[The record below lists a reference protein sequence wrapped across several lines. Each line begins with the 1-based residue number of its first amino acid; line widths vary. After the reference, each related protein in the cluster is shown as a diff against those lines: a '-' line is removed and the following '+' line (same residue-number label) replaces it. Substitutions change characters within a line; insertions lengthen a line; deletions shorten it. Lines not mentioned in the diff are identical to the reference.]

1 MAMGEVYYELTLNPS
16 SHRELFADFLADT
29 LPIGFEETKEGFI
42 VRSEDD
48 LSTIQWGIEQFTEAL
63 GQALG
68 TEIDVDMVLQKKRT
82 EDWVRAY
89 QESVTPVDV
98 PPFYV
103 HPSWCDPLPDRI
115 NIVIDPALAF
125 GTGHHPTTAACLEAV
140 GRYVRP
146 GEEVID
152 VGCGSGI
159 LSIAACKLGANVDA
173 CDTDPVS
180 VGNTLE
186 NCDRND
192 VDLRHIWEGSAAQAA
207 TQYDVVIANIVAD
220 VLVFIA
226 GELKKLLK
234 PGGRLILSGILDK
247 YEAKILQAYNDMDV
261 VEHIAKEEWVT
272 LVVTAKGT

>member
-1 MAMGEVYYELTLNPS
+1 MDEVYYELTVNPS

-29 LPIGFEETKEGFI
+29 LPVGFEETEAGFI
-42 VRSEDD
+42 IRSEDD
-48 LSTIQWGIEQFTEAL
+48 LETIQWGLEQFAEAL
-63 GQALG
+63 QKALG
-68 TEIDVDMVLQKKRT
+68 SAVDVDMTLEKKRT

-98 PPFYV
+98 APFYV
-103 HPSWCDPLPDRI
+103 HPTWSEPHPDRI

-125 GTGHHPTTAACLEAV
+125 GTGHHPTTASCLEAV
-140 GRYVRP
+140 GRCVKP
-146 GEEVID
+146 DDDVID

-186 NCDRND
+186 NCDLNE
-192 VDLRHIWEGSAAQAA
+192 VDLRHIWEGSAAQA
-207 TQYDVVIANIVAD
+207 TGTYDVVIANIVAD

-226 GELKKLLK
+226 DELKKLLR
-234 PGGRLILSGILDK
+234 PEGRLILSGILDK
-247 YEAKILQAYNDMDV
+247 YEAKIVEAYADMDV
-261 VEHIAKEEWVT
+261 AERIVKDEWVT
-272 LVVTAKGT
+272 LVVTSKG

>member
-1 MAMGEVYYELTLNPS
+1 MDEVYYELTVIPS

-29 LPIGFEETKEGFI
+29 LPVGFEETEAGFI
-42 VRSEDD
+42 VRSEDE
-48 LSTIQWGIEQFTEAL
+48 LGTIQWGIEQFAEAL
-63 GQALG
+63 QKALG
-68 TEIDVDMVLQKKRT
+68 TTVDVEMTLEKKRT

-98 PPFYV
+98 APFYV
-103 HPSWCDPLPDRI
+103 HPTWSEPHPGRI

-125 GTGHHPTTAACLEAV
+125 GTGHHPTTASCLEAV
-140 GRYVRP
+140 GRHVKP
-146 GEEVID
+146 GDDVID

-186 NCDRND
+186 NCDLNE
-192 VDLRHIWEGSAAQAA
+192 VDLRHIWEGSAAQATA
-207 TQYDVVIANIVAD
+207 TYDVVIANIVAD

-226 GELKKLLK
+226 DELKKLLR
-234 PGGRLILSGILDK
+234 PEGRLILSGILDK
-247 YEAKILQAYNDMDV
+247 YEAKIVEAYADMDV
-261 VEHIAKEEWVT
+261 AERIAKEEWVT
-272 LVVTAKGT
+272 LVVTAKG

>member
-1 MAMGEVYYELTLNPS
+1 MDEIYYELTVNPS

-29 LPIGFEETKEGFI
+29 LPVGFEETDGGFI

-48 LSTIQWGIEQFTEAL
+48 LSTLQWGLEQFAEAL
-63 GQALG
+63 QKALG
-68 TEIDVDMVLQKKRT
+68 SSIDLEMTLEKKRT

-98 PPFYV
+98 EPFYV
-103 HPSWCDPLPDRI
+103 HPTWSDPHPERI
-115 NIVIDPALAF
+115 NIAIDPALAF
-125 GTGHHPTTAACLEAV
+125 GTGHHPTTASCLEAV
-140 GRYVRP
+140 GRFVEP
-146 GEEVID
+146 GDEVID

-159 LSIAACKLGANVDA
+159 LSIAACKLGATVDA

-180 VGNTLE
+180 VANTLE
-186 NCDRND
+186 NCEIND

-207 TQYDVVIANIVAD
+207 ATYDVVIANIVAD

-226 GELKKLLK
+226 DDLKKLLR

-247 YEAKILQAYNDMDV
+247 YEAKIVEAYADMDLA
-261 VEHIAKEEWVT
+261 ERIAKEEWVT
-272 LVVTAKGT
+272 LVVTLKG

>member
-1 MAMGEVYYELTLNPS
+1 MDEIYYELTVNPS

-29 LPIGFEETKEGFI
+29 LPVGFEETDEGFI

-48 LSTIQWGIEQFTEAL
+48 LSTLQWGLEQFAEAL
-63 GQALG
+63 QKALG
-68 TEIDVDMVLQKKRT
+68 SSIDVEMTLEKKRT

-89 QESVTPVDV
+89 QESVTPVEV
-98 PPFYV
+98 APFYV
-103 HPSWCDPLPDRI
+103 HPTWSDPHPERV
-115 NIVIDPALAF
+115 NIVLDPALAF
-125 GTGHHPTTAACLEAV
+125 GTGHHPTTASCLEAV
-140 GRYVRP
+140 GRFVEP
-146 GEEVID
+146 GDDVID

-186 NCDRND
+186 NCELND
-192 VDLRHIWEGSAAQAA
+192 VDLRHIWEGSAAQATA
-207 TQYDVVIANIVAD
+207 TYDVVIANIVAD

-226 GELKKLLK
+226 DELKKLLR

-247 YEAKILQAYNDMDV
+247 YEAKIVEAYADMDV
-261 VEHIAKEEWVT
+261 AERIAKEEWVT
-272 LVVTAKGT
+272 LVVTPKG

>member
-1 MAMGEVYYELTLNPS
+1 MDEIYYELTVNPS

-29 LPIGFEETKEGFI
+29 LPVGFEETDTGFI

-48 LSTIQWGIEQFTEAL
+48 LSTLQWGLEQFAEAL
-63 GQALG
+63 QKALG
-68 TEIDVDMVLQKKRT
+68 SSIDVEMTLEKKRT

-89 QESVTPVDV
+89 QESVTPVEV
-98 PPFYV
+98 APFYV
-103 HPSWCDPLPDRI
+103 HPTWSDPHPELV
-115 NIVIDPALAF
+115 NIVLDPALAF
-125 GTGHHPTTAACLEAV
+125 GTGHHPTTASCLEAV
-140 GRYVRP
+140 GRFVEP
-146 GEEVID
+146 GDDVID

-186 NCDRND
+186 NCELND
-192 VDLRHIWEGSAAQAA
+192 VDLRHIWEGSAAQATA
-207 TQYDVVIANIVAD
+207 TYDVVIANIVAD

-226 GELKKLLK
+226 DELKKLLR

-247 YEAKILQAYNDMDV
+247 YEAKIVEAYADMDV
-261 VEHIAKEEWVT
+261 AERIAKEEWVT
-272 LVVTAKGT
+272 LVVTPKG

>member
-1 MAMGEVYYELTLNPS
+1 MDEIYYELTVIPS

-29 LPIGFEETKEGFI
+29 LPVGFEETDTGFI
-42 VRSEDD
+42 VRSEED
-48 LSTIQWGIEQFTEAL
+48 LETIQWGVEQFAEAL
-63 GQALG
+63 QKALG
-68 TEIDVDMVLQKKRT
+68 TAVDVEMHLEKKRT

-103 HPSWCDPLPDRI
+103 HPTWSEPHPDRV

-125 GTGHHPTTAACLEAV
+125 GTGHHPTTASCLEAV
-140 GRYVRP
+140 GRYVEP
-146 GEEVID
+146 DDDVID

-186 NCDRND
+186 NCDLNE
-192 VDLRHIWEGSAAQAA
+192 VDLRHIWEGSAAQA
-207 TQYDVVIANIVAD
+207 TGTYDVVIANIVAD

-226 GELKKLLK
+226 GELKKLLR

-247 YEAKILQAYNDMDV
+247 YEAKISEAYADMDFAERIV
-261 VEHIAKEEWVT
+261 KEEWVT
-272 LVVTAKGT
+272 LVVTAKGQ

>member
-1 MAMGEVYYELTLNPS
+1 MDEVYYELVINPS

-29 LPIGFEETKEGFI
+29 LPVGFEETDAGFI

-48 LSTIQWGIEQFTEAL
+48 LETMQWGVEQFAEAL
-63 GQALG
+63 QKALG
-68 TEIDVDMVLQKKRT
+68 ETIDVETVLEKKRT

-98 PPFYV
+98 EPFYV
-103 HPSWCDPLPDRI
+103 HPTWSEPHPGRI
-115 NIVIDPALAF
+115 NIIIDPALAF
-125 GTGHHPTTAACLEAV
+125 GTGHHPTTATCLEAV
-140 GRYVRP
+140 GCHVRP
-146 GEEVID
+146 NDDVID

-186 NCDRND
+186 NCDLND
-192 VDLRHIWEGSAAQAA
+192 VDLRHTWEGSAVRAQG
-207 TQYDVVIANIVAD
+207 TYDVVIANIVAD

-226 GELKKLLK
+226 ADLKKLTRPEGK
-234 PGGRLILSGILDK
+234 LILSGILDK
-247 YEAKILQAYNDMDV
+247 YEAKILDAYADMEV
-261 VEHIAKEEWVT
+261 VERIAKEEWVT
-272 LVVTAKGT
+272 LVVAPKG

>member
-1 MAMGEVYYELTLNPS
+1 MDEVYFELTINPS

-29 LPIGFEETKEGFI
+29 LPIGFEETQEGFI
-42 VRSEDD
+42 VRSEED
-48 LSTIQWGIEQFTEAL
+48 LETMQWGVEQFAEAL
-63 GQALG
+63 QKALG
-68 TEIDVDMVLQKKRT
+68 ESIEVEMKLEKKRT
-82 EDWVRAY
+82 KDWVRAY
-89 QESVTPVDV
+89 QESVTPVEV
-98 PPFYV
+98 EPFYI
-103 HPSWCDPLPDRI
+103 HPTWSEPHPGRI

-140 GRYVRP
+140 GRYVNP
-146 GEEVID
+146 DDDVID

-186 NCDRND
+186 NCDLNE
-192 VDLRHIWEGSAAQAA
+192 VNLRHVWEGSAAQA
-207 TQYDVVIANIVAD
+207 TQTYDVVIANIVAD

-226 GELKKLLK
+226 RDLKKLLR

-247 YEAKILQAYNDMDV
+247 YEAKILDAYADMDV
-261 VEHIAKEEWVT
+261 VERIAKEEWVT
-272 LVVTAKGT
+272 LVVTPKG